1 MSVRTWRA
9 EPLDVKIVEIL
20 EDKGALTDEELLDSL
35 RESYED
41 VAFGELN
48 TVLLRLEIEGK
59 IHVSSAVRGKRRV
72 ELREG

>member
-1 MSVRTWRA
+1 M
-9 EPLDVKIVEIL
+9 KIVEIL